1 MHKTQ
6 LRTAHSKLC
15 ANCGTGFQTVK
26 KSQKYC
32 SDKCQ
37 HTAASRRF
45 RAKSTKAKEK
55 RYGDKLEKT
64 LSTGFYKWMRNE
76 CRRAGTVQILEG
88 LTTETLLEL
97 YSLTKKRT
105 RYSGYTEGKTAAVY
119 ELSHIVPVK
128 GLQERIGL
136 LNPKNLVIAPSRWNR
151 RNVGKKLQS
160 LNPAVGLSIP
170 RSDLQAKYSITETTT
185 DKQLL
190 KKVET
195 LLKDEWRGFVSEV
208 AVTRNQTDTLKAK
221 LKKQEIDFPVWA
233 SLDELKVLAASQ
245 DVGFFSLTL
254 GPEAEC
260 LVLLAEID
268 RLGFHRPEHGIYRK
282 WLSQIAEI
290 ETSPDI
296 ANWVS
301 DLQGLTEALVNDCLE
316 VLHGYPLPPR
326 TEQVKGWLLELD
338 EPPRQQP
345 LYRSEDDHLLDWVV
359 GLDEV
364 SCLGIPEP
372 SPYF

>member
-1 MHKTQ
+1 
-6 LRTAHSKLC
+6 
-15 ANCGTGFQTVK
+15 
-26 KSQKYC
+26 
-32 SDKCQ
+32 
-37 HTAASRRF
+37 
-45 RAKSTKAKEK
+45 
-55 RYGDKLEKT
+55 
-64 LSTGFYKWMRNE
+64 
-76 CRRAGTVQILEG
+76 
-88 LTTETLLEL
+88 LLEL

-105 RYSGYTEGKTAAVY
+105 RYSGYTEGKTTAVY

-136 LNPKNLVIAPSRWNR
+136 LNPRNLVIAPSRWNR

-170 RSDLQAKYSITETTT
+170 RSDLQAKYSVTETTT

-233 SLDELKVLAASQ
+233 SLDELKVLAAAQ
-245 DVGFFSLTL
+245 DVGFFGLTL
-254 GPEAEC
+254 DPETEYH
-260 LVLLAEID
+260 VLLAEID

-282 WLSQIAEI
+282 WLTKIADI
-290 ETSPDI
+290 EMSLDI
-296 ANWVS
+296 DNWVS
-301 DLQGLTEALVNDCLE
+301 DLQGLSESLVNDCLE
-316 VLHGYPLPPR
+316 VLHGYPLPLR
-326 TEQVKGWLLELD
+326 TEQVKGWLIELD
-338 EPPRQQP
+338 KPPQKQP
-345 LYRSEDDHLLDWVV
+345 LYQSEDEHLQDCVV
-359 GLDEV
+359 GLDEI
-364 SCLGIPEP
+364 SCLDIPEP